1 MDNSLKDRVLDAVD
15 IVAVIGERVRLTRKG
30 KDYLGLCPFHPDHKP
45 SLSVSPSKRL
55 YKCWSCGAG
64 GDVIRFVEKI
74 ERVDFR
80 EALAKL
86 AERAGIELR
95 PSTPGDQRS
104 EQLRTE
110 LRATIAWA
118 QQHFQRNLANT
129 PGGQAAH
136 EYARRRGL
144 SDETIERFSLGFA
157 ADAWDDLLGAARKT
171 GLRLELLEQAGLVAT
186 NEGGRSYDR
195 FRNRLIFPINDASG
209 RTVAFGGRALGDDP
223 AKYLN
228 SPETGLFS
236 KSRVL
241 YGFDL
246 ARRAIEKQ
254 KAAII
259 VEGYMDAVLLVQ
271 HGFEHVV
278 ATLGTALT
286 DAHVKL
292 LRPLTER
299 IFLCFDSDAAGV
311 RAADRAVEL
320 TLRSQLAVQVVALED
335 KDPADCV
342 VAAGAAGFEARL
354 KDAVDALQ
362 FKWLQ
367 AVKSLGDRGGQ
378 SRRAALE
385 EYVEFVAGMSSAG
398 GLNPLDQNLVI
409 GRLSELLGV
418 PPDEVFALFAR
429 ARRAIRR
436 PDSKVGSAEAV
447 SEYAASVRAMPA
459 GLVTAAESVL
469 GLLLRDN
476 RYWPAVSDAVAAG
489 MTHSET
495 WQRLYEVLV
504 EVHQDVGEYSLE
516 DVMAHC
522 EDSALC
528 ELIERALARVLDR
541 ETDVEAFAA
550 ARDRLTSEL
559 DVLRMGDLR
568 TNVHAEQARGQDADA
583 TFQSLCEMAR
593 KHHAALSADR
603 RRSAVKL

>member
-64 GDVIRFVEKI
+64 GDVIRFVEKT
-74 ERVDFR
+74 ERVEFR

-95 PSTPGDQRS
+95 PSTPSDQRS

-110 LRATIAWA
+110 LWATTTWA
-118 QQHFQRNLANT
+118 RQHFQRNLSAT
-129 PGGQAAH
+129 PGGKAARD
-136 EYARRRGL
+136 YAQRRGL

-186 NEGGRSYDR
+186 NESGRSYDR

-320 TLRSQLAVQVVALED
+320 ALRSQFAVRVVALED

-354 KDAVDALQ
+354 HDAVDALQ

-367 AVKSLGDRGGQ
+367 TVRLLGDRGGQ

-385 EYVEFVAGMSSAG
+385 EYVEFVAGVSSVG
-398 GLNPLDQNLVI
+398 GMNPLDQNLVV

-436 PDSKVGSAEAV
+436 PQSKAGSADAA
-447 SEYAASVRAMPA
+447 SEYEASVRALPA
-459 GLVTAAESVL
+459 GLMTAAESVL
-469 GLLLRDN
+469 GLLLRDS
-476 RYWPAVSDAVAAG
+476 RFWPSVNDAVAAG
-489 MTHSET
+489 MEHSET
-495 WQRLYEVLV
+495 WRRLYAVLV
-504 EVHQDVGEYSLE
+504 EAHHDVGEYSLE
-516 DVMAHC
+516 EVMARC

-528 ELIERALARVLDR
+528 ELIERALARISDLEVGA
-541 ETDVEAFAA
+541 EAFTA

-559 DVLRMGDLR
+559 DVLQMGDLR
-568 TNVHAEQARGQDADA
+568 TSVHAEQARGQDADA
-583 TFQSLCEMAR
+583 TFRSLREMAR